1 MRVLKSSLR
10 EFVLSAD
17 MNLKHTLKH
26 LPHKKEPRPYR
37 VRLCVAHDVGYRN
50 RAFTFLLRQVGV
62 P

>member
-37 VRLCVAHDVGYRN
+37 VRLCVAHDVGYRGAIPN
-50 RAFTFLLRQVGV
+50 FV
-62 P
+62 